1 MSSCSVG
8 TEIIKITSVLYT
20 CALIGQY
27 PCLDQSIQTR
37 TFPMHQKFFLN
48 NYCGYF
54 IKNGFLCLDT
64 LIVMLLDFRK
74 AKNVSCFFTLFSI
87 LWGYRAGWNFSMRNN
102 AIHRKLKAGRSMRWK
117 NREQAFARSLVQS

>member
-87 LWGYRAGWNFSMRNN
+87 LLVLQHPVCLDQSIQHGKPWGISL
-102 AIHRKLKAGRSMRWK
+102 RKHCINDYVVGIPSRM
-117 NREQAFARSLVQS
+117 EF